1 MSIKK
6 VSAAVLA
13 AAMLTAMTACS
24 SPSSSTPA
32 SGGSSTAPSNSSTAP
47 SGGDSS
53 SAASGGEASGSDAVY
68 PMSGDKKL
76 TYWVGV
82 SVSNYNDNNAKLP
95 MWQELMKR
103 TGITI
108 EFQHPAVGQEQEN
121 FNLMLASG
129 EYPDIIESKYA
140 EPAAMMED
148 EIIIDLTDVLPQYAP
163 NLYNYLKANP
173 DIDRQVKNDDGQY
186 LLFPFIRPDPV
197 LQISS
202 GPIVRKDWLDELG
215 LGMPE
220 TIDEWTAMLTA
231 FRDQKGAEVPLAFDS
246 SGNLDRLMYAWET
259 VNDFVNENGTVEY
272 GYLRPGYKDFLI
284 QMNQWFKDGLL
295 DNNYPTS
302 TRDILNTNILTGK
315 TGATY
320 GSGGSYLGVWLS
332 SKPSEPATY
341 DLCGLKYPV
350 LKKGDVNYHG
360 GNVQFEFSNSN
371 GWAMIS
377 TQCKDVEAAARFL
390 DYGYSEDGHIL
401 YNFGIENES
410 YTIQNGE
417 YTYTDAMFNDPDGKS
432 VSDTLGYYV
441 RATGSGPFIQDP
453 GYIMQY
459 YQTQQQKDALALW
472 ADQQQKST
480 KMPAIVHT
488 TDEATEFTNIMNDI
502 KTYIKEE
509 QVKFI
514 MGTRSMDTF
523 DDFINQIKSM
533 KIDRAIEIKQG
544 ALDRFFNR

>member
-1 MSIKK
+1 MSIQKTA
-6 VSAAVLA
+6 AAVLV
-13 AAMLTAMTACS
+13 AAMLASMTACQS
-24 SPSSSTPA
+24 RQPSTSSASPSSSSA
-32 SGGSSTAPSNSSTAP
+32 GGSGSSSVSASPS
-47 SGGDSS
+47 SGSGAGDS
-53 SAASGGEASGSDAVY
+53 VY

-95 MWQELMKR
+95 LWKELMKR
-103 TGITI
+103 TGVTI

-140 EPAAMMED
+140 EPAAMLED
-148 EIIIDLTDVLPQYAP
+148 NIIIDLTDILPQYAP

-173 DIDRQVKNDDGQY
+173 DIDRQVKNDEGQY
-186 LLFPFIRPDPV
+186 LLFPFIRPDPI

-202 GPIVRKDWLDELG
+202 GPIARKDWLDELG

-231 FRDQKGAEVPLAFDS
+231 FRDQKGASVPLSFDS
-246 SGNLDRLMYAWET
+246 SANLDRLMYAWET
-259 VNDFVNENGTVEY
+259 VGDFVNEDGTVEY

-284 QMNQWFKDGLL
+284 QMNQWYSDGLL
-295 DNNYPTS
+295 DPNYPTA

-320 GSGGSYLGVWLS
+320 GSGGSYLGVWLT
-332 SKPSEPATY
+332 SKPEEPIGF

-350 LKKGDVNYHG
+350 LNKGDMNYHG
-360 GNVQFEFSNSN
+360 NNVQFEFSNSN

-377 TQCKDVEAAARFL
+377 SQCKDVETAARFL
-390 DYGYSEDGHIL
+390 DYGYSDEGHIL
-401 YNFGIENES
+401 YNFGIEGES
-410 YTIQNGE
+410 YTVENGE
-417 YTYTDAMFNDPDGKS
+417 YTYTDAMFHDPDGKS
-432 VSDTLGYYV
+432 ISDAMGYYV

-453 GYIMQY
+453 SYIMQY
-459 YQTQQQKDALALW
+459 YQTQQQKDALTLW
-472 ADQQQKST
+472 ADQQHKST

-488 TDEATEFTNIMNDI
+488 TEEATEFTNIMNDI

-514 MGTRSMDTF
+514 MGTRSIDTF
-523 DDFINQIKSM
+523 DAFIDQIKSM

-544 ALDRFFNR
+544 ALDRFFER

>member
-1 MSIKK
+1 MKK
-6 VSAAVLA
+6 TVVIVSAVALLSSMA
-13 AAMLTAMTACS
+13 GCS
-24 SPSSSTPA
+24 TQQPSDSALSSSGSSSSSTPA
-32 SGGSSTAPSNSSTAP
+32 GSSESPSISSNEA
-47 SGGDSS
+47 GS
-53 SAASGGEASGSDAVY
+53 SAYPIPGER
-68 PMSGDKKL
+68 KL

-95 MWQELMKR
+95 LWKELMAR
-103 TGITI
+103 TGVTI

-140 EPAAMMED
+140 EPAAMLED
-148 EIIIDLTDVLPQYAP
+148 GIIINLTDILPQYAP

-186 LLFPFIRPDPV
+186 LLFPFIRPDPI

-202 GPIVRKDWLDELG
+202 GPIARKDWLDELG

-231 FRDQKGAEVPLAFDS
+231 FRDQKGASVPLAFDS
-246 SGNLDRLMYAWET
+246 STSLDRMMYAWET
-259 VNDFVNENGTVEY
+259 AGDFLNENGTVEY
-272 GYLRPGYKDFLI
+272 GYLRPGYRDFLV
-284 QMNQWFKDGLL
+284 QMNQWYNDGLL
-295 DNNYPTS
+295 DPNYPTA

-320 GSGGSYLGVWLS
+320 GSGGSYLGVWLT
-332 SKPSEPATY
+332 SKPEEPASF

-350 LKKGDVNYHG
+350 LNKGDMNYHG
-360 GNVQFEFSNSN
+360 ANVQFEFSNSS
-371 GWAMIS
+371 GWAIIS
-377 TQCKDVEAAARFL
+377 TQCKDVETAARFL
-390 DYGYSEDGHIL
+390 DYGYSDEGHIL
-401 YNFGIENES
+401 YNFGIEGES
-410 YTIQNGE
+410 YEVQNGE
-417 YTYTDAMFNDPDGKS
+417 YVYTDAMYHDPDGKS
-432 VSDTLGYYV
+432 IADAMGYYV
-441 RATGSGPFIQDP
+441 RATGSGPFVQDP

-459 YQTQQQKDALALW
+459 YQTQQQKDALTLW
-472 ADQQQKST
+472 ADQLHKST

-488 TDEATEFTNIMNDI
+488 TSEAAEITGIMNDI

-514 MGTRSMDTF
+514 MGKRSIDTF
-523 DDFINQIKSM
+523 DQFIDQIKNM
-533 KIDRAIEIKQG
+533 KIDRAIEIKQN
-544 ALDRFFNR
+544 ALNRFFDR

>member
-13 AAMLTAMTACS
+13 VAMLAAVTGCS

-32 SGGSSTAPSNSSTAP
+32 SSGSSSTAPASSGSTAP
-47 SGGDSS
+47 SGSS
-53 SAASGGEASGSDAVY
+53 EASSGADGGSESVY
-68 PMSGDKKL
+68 PLSGDRKL
-76 TYWVGV
+76 TYWMGV
-82 SVSNYNDNNAKLP
+82 SVSHYNDDNAKLP
-95 MWQELMKR
+95 LYQELMAR
-103 TGITI
+103 TGIKI
-108 EFQHPAVGQEQEN
+108 EFQHPAVGQEQET

-129 EYPDIIESKYA
+129 EYPDIIEAKYL
-140 EPAAMMED
+140 PAAQLLED
-148 EIIIDLTDVLPQYAP
+148 EVIIDLTDVIPQYAP
-163 NLYNYLKANP
+163 NLYNYLKEHP
-173 DIDRQVKNDDGQY
+173 DIDRQVKNDDSQY

-220 TIDEWTAMLTA
+220 TIDEWTTMLTA
-231 FRDQKGAEVPLAFDS
+231 FRDQKGAEVPLSFDS

-259 VNDFVNENGTVEY
+259 VGDFLNENGTVEY
-272 GYLRPGYKDFLI
+272 GYLRPGYKDYLI
-284 QMNQWFKDGLL
+284 QMNKWVTDGLL
-295 DNNYPTS
+295 DPNYPTA

-320 GSGGSYLGVWLS
+320 GSGGSYLGVWLT
-332 SKPSEPATY
+332 SKPEEPATF

-350 LKKGDVNYHG
+350 LNKGDVNYHG
-360 GNVQFEFSNSN
+360 SNVQFEYSDANS
-371 GWAMIS
+371 WLMIS
-377 TQCKDVEAAARFL
+377 SQCKDVEAAARFL
-390 DYGYSEDGHIL
+390 DYGYSDEGHIL
-401 YNFGIENES
+401 YNFGIEGKS
-410 YTIQNGE
+410 YTVENGE
-417 YTYTDAMFNDPDGKS
+417 YTYTDAMFNDPEGKS
-432 VSDTLGYYV
+432 ISDAMGYYL
-441 RATGSGPFIQDP
+441 RATGSGPFVQDP
-453 GYIMQY
+453 SYIMQY
-459 YQTQQQKDALALW
+459 YQTQQQKDALTNW
-472 ADQQQKST
+472 ADQQHKST
-480 KMPAIVHT
+480 KMPPIVHT

-544 ALDRFFNR
+544 ALDRFNAR